1 MRALSDVCGNG
12 IVGFVLAADGQ
23 RVVMVCINCGTWYP
37 SAEHDVDRVLL
48 FDSLPQGPDRVLP
61 SIGCSVLFPPA
72 RWATGDEVRAFG
84 WGDLIDPQYP
94 DGFPLFDDIEL
105 LERVQAR
112 LRGEIE

>member
-1 MRALSDVCGNG
+1 
-12 IVGFVLAADGQ
+12 
-23 RVVMVCINCGTWYP
+23 
-37 SAEHDVDRVLL
+37 
-48 FDSLPQGPDRVLP
+48 
-61 SIGCSVLFPPA
+61 
-72 RWATGDEVRAFG
+72 VRAFG